1 MSELSDLIVF
11 LVLDVSHAAD
21 AANIF
26 WTASVAV
33 THAED
38 MFEVQSSKMVNYY
51 NLVGSA
57 LDKLS
62 SSHLVYGK
70 LLQSCWFSS

>member
-1 MSELSDLIVF
+1 MVVF
-11 LVLDVSHAAD
+11 WVLDVSHAAD

-38 MFEVQSSKMVNYY
+38 MFEFKLISVTVLLIFLVQFLIS
-51 NLVGSA
+51 
-57 LDKLS
+57 
-62 SSHLVYGK
+62 
-70 LLQSCWFSS
+70 